1 MTNKTIKAMVCVGAV
16 TGMLASPSYAIDG
29 MSIEGGRG
37 EGTDRFRV
45 GVQWDWNK
53 RWLQGKDWHVGG
65 YWDLAAGYWHHS
77 APPGFNED
85 LSEISLTPVLRL
97 QGNDKRGPYVEGG
110 LGFHLLS
117 ETSIGDKR
125 LSTSFQFGSHIG
137 AGLRFGAKGQYD
149 FGYRFQH
156 LSNAGIKR
164 PNPGINFHQ
173 VRFQYH
179 F

>member
-1 MTNKTIKAMVCVGAV
+1 MTNKTIRAMLCVGAI
-16 TGMLASPSYAIDG
+16 TGTLASPAYAIDG